1 MMKRLIEFEYATKD
15 QCNILVSS
23 PEIIEQRC
31 LFASAQKGLFVFD
44 VGESD
49 SATFMGQNWKWV
61 FSQLF
66 SDNHISKPLSSSE
79 ILNYFYKSLSGC
91 FVLSNEDKNIWFDQ
105 KIKNRIDG
113 LLDQIQSFQIDP
125 SDRADGI
132 LQFLKFQRD
141 ESLLNSEI
149 LCNEI
154 EERHIHELIKKRL
167 KGDKCLKSCVELNA
181 LNYNEFV
188 EWLCYGFT
196 RYSGH
201 SSNELMSKLIFLT
214 YDYSR
219 NQILNLLRVNVFYS
233 IDYLIIKHHLPYHM
247 NSSGNFKIFNID
259 ENSPDNISK
268 DDLDRFRAS
277 DFTPASV
284 FDLEKKHQLKN
295 FSASQDASISSA
307 HNAGNP
313 TIFKLYKYQMFR
325 DSELYK
331 A

>member
-1 MMKRLIEFEYATKD
+1 MQRFIKFEYVTKD

-23 PEIIEQRC
+23 SEIIEQRC

-66 SDNHISKPLSSSE
+66 SDNHITKPLSSSE
-79 ILNYFYKSLSGC
+79 ILTYFYKSLSGC

-105 KIKNRIDG
+105 KIENRMDC
-113 LLDQIQSFQIDP
+113 LLDQILSFKNKHP
-125 SDRADGI
+125 ERAENI

-141 ESLLNSEI
+141 ESFLNSEI

-154 EERHIHELIKKRL
+154 EERHIHGLIKIRLEKYKRL
-167 KGDKCLKSCVELNA
+167 KDGSELEA
-181 LNYNEFV
+181 LNYNYFL

-196 RYSGH
+196 RYSVH
-201 SSNELMSKLIFLT
+201 SSNALMSKLVFLT

-233 IDYLIIKHHLPYHM
+233 IDYLIIKHHLPYQM
-247 NSSGNFKIFNID
+247 NSSGNYKIFNFD
-259 ENSPDNISK
+259 ENSLDNMSK
-268 DDLDRFRAS
+268 EDLDRFTTS
-277 DFTPASV
+277 DVTPASV
-284 FDLEKKHQLKN
+284 FDLEKRYQLKG
-295 FSASQDASISSA
+295 FSALQNASISSA

-325 DSELYK
+325 ES
-331 A
+331 